1 MNIRRGQA
9 VLAVSMLWAAMSA
22 ASLAQTLTALADF
35 TGQNGGGPLGPL
47 VQGADGNFYGTA
59 SFGGTKCAPVGCGT
73 VFRMTPAGAMT
84 ILYNFCSQP
93 ACTDGSY
100 PQNGL
105 IQATDGNFY
114 GTTWQ
119 GGANGQYGTVFR
131 ITRTGKLT
139 TLYSFCTQA
148 SCSDGELPQAP
159 LVQGSDGDL
168 YGTTTFGGQVCST
181 CGTVFKITLKGVFT
195 SLHSFAGISDGSFP
209 KGGLMEAPN
218 GLFYGTTAVGGPVYD
233 GTVFSMTPA
242 GKLTTLHTF
251 DGSDGGVPWGTLV
264 LGPDGALYGTTVSGG
279 FGAGS
284 VFKMTFLPT
293 QFTSIYS
300 FCSVPFCED
309 GINPES
315 GLTLGTDGN
324 FYGTLNAAT
333 VNGMGSVFQITAAGI
348 LTTVYQ
354 FCPIG
359 YPVCPQGAIPVAN
372 PIQAT
377 NGKFY
382 GTTTLG
388 GDLSCSSFG
397 DGCGIVFSLD
407 TGLRPF
413 VGFVRN
419 SAKVGQNFGILG
431 YNIRGTTAVILNGTP
446 VSFTVRSNTL
456 ITATV
461 PAGASSGLVTVSTP
475 GGMLTS
481 NVAFNVVP

>member
-1 MNIRRGQA
+1 VNTRRCQT
-9 VLAVSMLWAAMSA
+9 VLAVSMLWAAMSVT
-22 ASLAQTLTALADF
+22 SPAQTLTALADF
-35 TGQNGGGPLGPL
+35 TGRNGGGPLGPL
-47 VQGADGNFYGTA
+47 VQGADGNFYGTG
-59 SFGGTKCAPVGCGT
+59 SFGGTNCAPVGCGT

-84 ILYNFCSQP
+84 VLYNFCSLP

-100 PQNGL
+100 PYSGL

-119 GGANGQYGTVFR
+119 GGANGQYGTVFK
-131 ITRTGKLT
+131 ITQTGRLT
-139 TLYSFCTQA
+139 TLYSFCKQA

-159 LVQGSDGDL
+159 LVQGSDGNL
-168 YGTTTFGGQVCST
+168 YGTTTLGGQVCRA

-195 SLHSFAGISDGSFP
+195 SLHSFDGISDGSFP
-209 KGGLMEAPN
+209 KGGLMQAPN
-218 GLFYGTTAVGGPVYD
+218 GLFYGTTANGGPVYD

-251 DGSDGGVPWGTLV
+251 DGYDGGNPWGTLV
-264 LGPDGALYGTTVSGG
+264 LGPDGALYGTTVGG
-279 FGAGS
+279 YGT
-284 VFKMTFLPT
+284 VFKMTLT
-293 QFTSIYS
+293 NQFTSIYN
-300 FCSVPFCED
+300 FCSLPQCED

-324 FYGTLNAAT
+324 FYGTLNGAT
-333 VNGMGSVFQITAAGI
+333 VSGMGSVFQITASGI

-354 FCPIG
+354 FCPTG
-359 YPVCPQGAIPVAN
+359 YPVCPQGATPVAN

-382 GTTTLG
+382 GATTLG
-388 GDLSCSSFG
+388 GDLSCSSYG

-407 TGLRPF
+407 TGLGPF
-413 VGFVRN
+413 VSFVRN

-431 YNIRGTTAVILNGTP
+431 YNIRGTTAVMLNGTP
-446 VSFTVRSNTL
+446 VSFAVRSNTL

-461 PAGASSGLVTVSTP
+461 PAGANSGFVTVSTP